1 MANEVIISIR
11 AKDEATGVLKNVK
24 RSLQDISSTNVGND
38 AVGGL
43 DQAFGKFATTL
54 GIVAAAAA
62 TAAAAIRGATEFV
75 KEGAAIDRLR
85 EASGTLASS
94 MGLDM
99 DEIVSAVR
107 DASLNTV
114 SDMDIMQSS
123 ARALMFGVGASA
135 EQLAKLMETA
145 ALRGRAM
152 GLSAQQAFDDI
163 VRGIG
168 RSSPKIL
175 DNLGIVLNIT
185 KVYEDYA
192 KSLGKTRD
200 QLTEFEE
207 KQALVNAV
215 IADTAAYM
223 KETGGLVEDDAA
235 KWEQMAAAGK
245 NLGDALKLLASD
257 KLSWVAEGLTK
268 VTNGL
273 IESID
278 KTVLYDQLLGT
289 LEEQL
294 KSGVITEEEW
304 IETISKFNSE
314 AGTNAE
320 LIAMM
325 SAYVEDW
332 DNSVNSASGESDTF
346 NRYLEI
352 EKQLMGELPGAIEG
366 AGSSLSHFGL
376 VSEQVAEQVDNFL
389 EKAGLFA
396 ADFGEMFSIGE
407 NFSKIAGLAKNL
419 TSEMRD
425 LEEVNGRILQLND
438 VYAKGGGYF
447 EGEYWSVKK
456 LTDEL
461 SNLNGKAVDIQLKM
475 DQMGNQLTLDM
486 LENAMMIDGIMSE
499 EEFTA
504 YMDLSVELGEIDRA
518 PADAA
523 IAQFSESLEMVTA
536 VLEVTFDYDAAQVD
550 EYVPPKKASEVTYTP
565 ESSAVSAWQ
574 PPTKYGNVIYTPQYT
589 GFGQP
594 DHPAS
599 GMAVFTGTGK
609 AAGGGIYT
617 VGEIGPEPFFP
628 ATNGRILSNSEAK
641 SQLRSAWSQGGG
653 ETVNVIINTPIN
665 LADRVWVEREL
676 EPYIRKALRQ
686 AR

>member
-461 SNLNGKAVDIQLKM
+461 SNLNGKAIDIQLKM
-475 DQMGNQLTLDM
+475 EQLGNQLTLDM
-486 LENAMMIDGIMSE
+486 LENFMMIDGIMSE

-504 YMDLSVELGEIDRA
+504 YMDLSVELGESLNF
-518 PADAA
+518 
-523 IAQFSESLEMVTA
+523 QKVSEWLWLFLKSPSTMTQHRLTSM
-536 VLEVTFDYDAAQVD
+536 FHQ
-550 EYVPPKKASEVTYTP
+550 KKRL
-565 ESSAVSAWQ
+565 
-574 PPTKYGNVIYTPQYT
+574 K
-589 GFGQP
+589 
-594 DHPAS
+594 
-599 GMAVFTGTGK
+599 
-609 AAGGGIYT
+609 
-617 VGEIGPEPFFP
+617 
-628 ATNGRILSNSEAK
+628 
-641 SQLRSAWSQGGG
+641 
-653 ETVNVIINTPIN
+653 
-665 LADRVWVEREL
+665 
-676 EPYIRKALRQ
+676 
-686 AR
+686 